1 MKIKGM
7 RIGRFGKLKDLE
19 IQLADGLNIIYGE
32 NEAGKTTLQTFM
44 KAMFYGLGSMK
55 KEIRDNERKRFLPW
69 SGDDAAGEL
78 LFQDDSGKEFLIKRS
93 FGEKRKKDDT
103 LILDPVSG
111 AEIGFVDRN
120 QPGQSFFGMGEEA
133 FEKTVFIKQL
143 HSQVERDR
151 EDEIMKRLTNLHQ
164 TGDEDT
170 SYHKAMGALQL
181 ARKGLIGQRK
191 MGKLDELKAAQ
202 ERLKDDLKVAK
213 DLQEEN
219 ICDQMTMNQIQE
231 QKIILHHEIMNLEK
245 KKKEIRQLEQKQEY
259 LELCNYADRIKALT
273 LAWEEKQRAMKI
285 GDREMDESHILDLRD
300 QLRQWK
306 ELKRQRVESTELTR
320 LIKAE
325 YEEKMA
331 YLQHFKNHDHIED
344 IELKLTR
351 MMQEQEHLEDRLRT
365 WNRTIDEIHDLEN
378 QLENERNNLGI
389 LRKFED
395 VTPDIELSIYHK
407 EEQLKELKEKLSGDQ
422 RRDHLQ
428 LKREI
433 LSSQRKNSILLL
445 AVGIL
450 ALVIGIAGGVGLTP
464 SFYVAGVIGVLLSI
478 YGVSSKKK
486 SEKELSAIEEEISA
500 IGDSQSIE
508 KAMEDIRK
516 ELGEIYYQL
525 GVMGLQEFRT
535 YMSRYNEKKNQ
546 MEGLRIRIE
555 DRQENMN
562 GEKAQELREK
572 LKILKASIQR
582 IFAQWDCD
590 SLETFQDSFKNY
602 KQILSEKDRVEKELK
617 DLGEKIGQLDVQRE
631 ELGKGLRQQLNLMT
645 LDETAVENSI
655 ARLAEGLKEISDIE
669 RDKDSLENTFNSLL
683 KGRVFETIQDEVRTF
698 EEISAAE
705 ELESQELLEKKL
717 KEQHQQLIE
726 LEKQIKDIGYR
737 IQQRFAQSRSVSVIE
752 EEIGIVETQILELE
766 EAAAAIDCSMEVLE
780 DSFHEIQRSFGP
792 RLNKSVG
799 EILGKI
805 TRGKYED
812 LMISEGYHVKVIDP
826 VEDKIKE
833 IDYFSNGTWDQIYFA
848 MRMGIT
854 QLIFDG
860 SSIPVIMDDAFVQ
873 YDEGRLEAVLNYLYE
888 YAKTHQV
895 ILFTCQK
902 RELDLLRNYENV
914 NYIYLKSGG
923 HLC

>member
-1 MKIKGM
+1 MKIKGL

-19 IQLADGLNIIYGE
+19 IQLGDGLNIIYGE

-219 ICDQMTMNQIQE
+219 ICDQMIMNQIQE
-231 QKIILHHEIMNLEK
+231 QKIILHHEIMDLEK

-259 LELCNYADRIKALT
+259 LELCNYADRVKALT

-300 QLRQWK
+300 QFRQWK
-306 ELKRQRVESTELTR
+306 ELKRQGVESIELTR
-320 LIKAE
+320 MIKAE
-325 YEEKMA
+325 HEEKMA
-331 YLQHFKNHDHIED
+331 YLQRFKNHDHIEED
-344 IELKLTR
+344 MELKLTR
-351 MMQEQEHLEDRLRT
+351 MMQEQEHLEDRLRA

-378 QLENERNNLGI
+378 QLENERNNLGV

-395 VTPDIELSIYHK
+395 VTPDIEVSIYHK

-428 LKREI
+428 FKREI
-433 LSSQRKNSILLL
+433 LSSQRKNSIFLL

-450 ALVIGIAGGVGLTP
+450 ALVIGIAGGLGLTP
-464 SFYVAGVIGVLLSI
+464 SFYVAGGIGVLLSI

-516 ELGEIYYQL
+516 ELGAIYYQL

-562 GEKAQELREK
+562 GEKAQELREQ
-572 LKILKASIQR
+572 LKILKGSIQR

-655 ARLAEGLKEISDIE
+655 ARLAGGLKEISDLE

-683 KGRVFETIQDEVRTF
+683 KGRVFETIQDEVGTF

-737 IQQRFAQSRSVSVIE
+737 IHQRFAQSRSVSVIE

-766 EAAAAIDCSMEVLE
+766 EVAAAIDCSMEVLE

-873 YDEGRLEAVLNYLYE
+873 YDEGRLEAVLNYLYA
-888 YAKTHQV
+888 YGKTHQV

-902 RELDLLRNYENV
+902 RELEFLRNYENV
-914 NYIYLKSGG
+914 NYIYLN
-923 HLC
+923 